1 MTENKS
7 PEKIAIMFNEI
18 SGVYDKVNHLAT
30 LNIDKKWRRGIIEMI
45 KQDGIQ
51 KDKIFDVASGT
62 GDQTVELLRLDPQEI
77 LSCDIS
83 EGMLEIQRR
92 KIKSER
98 VKIIN
103 EDFMNIELKNY
114 FDIITVSF
122 GFRNFKNQEGAFT
135 KMHSLLKPGG
145 SLFVLEI
152 FRTEG
157 ISSRLS
163 NLYFGKVLSKFGN
176 KISASNY
183 AYNYLY
189 SSVSGYYSLDEFV
202 NIGKGLGFRPV
213 KVKNNFLKIVN
224 TICFRKHER

>member
-92 KIKSER
+92 K
-98 VKIIN
+98 N
-103 EDFMNIELKNY
+103 
-114 FDIITVSF
+114 
-122 GFRNFKNQEGAFT
+122 
-135 KMHSLLKPGG
+135 
-145 SLFVLEI
+145 
-152 FRTEG
+152 
-157 ISSRLS
+157 
-163 NLYFGKVLSKFGN
+163 
-176 KISASNY
+176 
-183 AYNYLY
+183 
-189 SSVSGYYSLDEFV
+189 
-202 NIGKGLGFRPV
+202 
-213 KVKNNFLKIVN
+213 
-224 TICFRKHER
+224 

>member
-135 KMHSLLKPGG
+135 KMHSLLKPEARCLCWKY
-145 SLFVLEI
+145 SAQK
-152 FRTEG
+152 G

-163 NLYFGKVLSKFGN
+163 NLYFGKFYQNLE
-176 KISASNY
+176 I
-183 AYNYLY
+183 
-189 SSVSGYYSLDEFV
+189 
-202 NIGKGLGFRPV
+202 NIGKQLC
-213 KVKNNFLKIVN
+213 I
-224 TICFRKHER
+224 